1 MLWPDHRV
9 SSISFIFIPSSYP
22 MLSVLNLFL
31 YFVFCILL
39 HTMFVRQ
46 LWMIFPSAYDSWAV
60 ITSKRPQWSY
70 TSPAIVWNI
79 CHVSHPVLAVLF
91 EHVAHDTYTFTS
103 KHQFNWFPTSFF
115 MSEYWKCPH
124 RSQHQFWTPPC
135 RTVGHADD
143 DLLSKSTKKLQTMRI
158 KPRLTKRSSLFW
170 D

>member
-1 MLWPDHRV
+1 MLNPNMYEVLLKTFLKHIYIIYCNTPQKYCHIMLWPYHRV

-22 MLSVLNLFL
+22 VLSFLNLFL
-31 YFVFCILL
+31 YFVFCVLL

-79 CHVSHPVLAVLF
+79 CHVSHPVLAELF

-124 RSQHQFWTPPC
+124 RS
-135 RTVGHADD
+135 
-143 DLLSKSTKKLQTMRI
+143 
-158 KPRLTKRSSLFW
+158 
-170 D
+170 